1 MYLHKEF
8 RDITLRQLELM
19 AHTIGFDR
27 RSIKYNKYEAY
38 RNYFTTSAANNEEL
52 DNLVDKG
59 FMAKIEMW
67 DGEKVRGYCYSVT
80 HKGLKVFSNLY
91 DCKVSIGR

>member
-1 MYLHKEF
+1 MYLQQEF
-8 RDITLRQLELM
+8 RGITLRQLELM
-19 AHTIGFDR
+19 AHTIGFNR
-27 RSIKYNKYEAY
+27 TSIKYNKYEAY
-38 RNYFTTSAANNEEL
+38 RNYFTTSGSGKKEL
-52 DNLVDKG
+52 DELVDKG

-67 DGEKVRGYCYSVT
+67 DGEKARGYCYSVT